1 MQRLSPLLRLA
12 AAAAAL
18 ALAALAATALT
29 ASAAQAATPTKWLC
43 NPGAVP
49 NPCTPGFD
57 TTIVGADGRLGIVTP
72 ARADVAAKVDCF
84 YVYPTVSG
92 QQTTNANLNVDPE
105 VRAIAQY
112 QASRYAQTCRIYAPV
127 YRQLTLKAIA
137 TPRDGA
143 AANLGY
149 KDVQDA
155 WREYLRKYNKG
166 RGVILLGHSQGSYM
180 LRELVKREIDRKPAV
195 RRRLVAAHL
204 LGGNVTVRKGS
215 DRGGDFRNV
224 PACRKGTQTGCV
236 VAYSMFDAP
245 PPADARFGRTTEQG
259 LEVLCTNP
267 AALGGGAGAL
277 DTISRTAPF
286 PGTLGAAV
294 NAATTL
300 PKVSTTWVAFPGRS
314 TGRCL
319 DQGGAQWLQVDPAGG
334 AADTRPL
341 FKANLGAGWGLHLG
355 DVNIALG
362 NLVALA
368 SSEARAYTR
377 RAER

>member
-12 AAAAAL
+12 AAV
-18 ALAALAATALT
+18 AALAAATLA
-29 ASAAQAATPTKWLC
+29 AAFAAPAAQAATPTKWVC
-43 NPGAVP
+43 KPGATP
-49 NPCTPGFD
+49 NPCAPTLD
-57 TTIVGADGRLGIVTP
+57 TTVVRADGGMGVTTP
-72 ARADVAAKVDCF
+72 PKLTQDVDCF

-105 VRAIAQY
+105 VRAIAEY
-112 QASRYAQTCRIYAPV
+112 QASRYSQTCRVYAPV

-155 WREYLRKYNKG
+155 WREYLRKFNKG
-166 RGVILLGHSQGSYM
+166 RGVILIGHSQGTYM

-195 RRRLVAAHL
+195 RKRLVAAHL
-204 LGGNVTVRKGS
+204 LGGNVTVKKGS
-215 DRGGDFRNV
+215 DRGGDFKSV
-224 PACRKGTQTGCV
+224 PACRRAAQTGCV
-236 VAYSMFDAP
+236 VAYSMFDTP
-245 PPADARFGRTTEQG
+245 PPADARFGRTTEKG

-267 AALGGGAGAL
+267 ASLGGGNGAL
-277 DTISRTAPF
+277 DTISRTEQF
-286 PGTLGAAV
+286 PGTLGLAV

-300 PKVSTTWVAFPGRS
+300 PKVGTTWVAFPGRS
-314 TGRCL
+314 TGRCV

-334 AADTRPL
+334 PADTRPL

-362 NLVALA
+362 NLVNLA
-368 SSEARAYTR
+368 ASEARAYTR
-377 RAER
+377 LRAG